1 MTWLIRPIVTPKD
14 TVKDYLV
21 NSQLE
26 PRFLSL
32 TVRKLSQLS
41 RIQRDVVLALA
52 QRIREASKR
61 DTLTIILP
69 RFKYLRNIANSLISI
84 LQIRHE
90 AGTKE
95 IKEIIGKTLI
105 PIEQLELL
113 ALEEPDNSMFGFEL
127 NKENN
132 DNEYYDLNITED

>member
-1 MTWLIRPIVTPKD
+1 
-14 TVKDYLV
+14 
-21 NSQLE
+21 
-26 PRFLSL
+26 LSL

-95 IKEIIGKTLI
+95 IKEIIGKI
-105 PIEQLELL
+105 PEDVIGRFV
-113 ALEEPDNSMFGFEL
+113 NSEAVSLSKKTIDFEKL
-127 NKENN
+127 DGVIRANIN
-132 DNEYYDLNITED
+132 DMSPQAASAAPRT